1 MRVKNIIDE
10 DFVNYKKPSMFV
22 STISCGGKCC
32 TEAGIPFSVCQN
44 DEWRK
49 APIVDIEDR
58 QIIIRYKNNP
68 ITSAIVFGGL
78 EPFEQ
83 FDELVHFISTL
94 RADFGIEDDV
104 VIYTGYN
111 KSEIEDYV
119 RELEYFA
126 NIIIKFGR
134 FIPNSEK
141 RFDDILGIT
150 LASKNQYAEKIS

>member
-10 DFVNYKKPSMFV
+10 DFVNYRKPSMFISSV
-22 STISCGGKCC
+22 SCNGKCC

-49 APIVDIEDR
+49 APVIDIDDKEIA
-58 QIIIRYKNNP
+58 QRYKDNK
-68 ITSAIVFGGL
+68 ITKAIVIGGL

-83 FDELVHFISTL
+83 FFEMYKLILTL
-94 RADFGIEDDV
+94 RVDFEINDDV

-111 KSEIEDYV
+111 KEEVKEFIE
-119 RELEYFA
+119 ELACFD
-126 NIIIKFGR
+126 NIIVKFGR
-134 FIPNSEK
+134 FVPNDEK
-141 RFDDILGIT
+141 RFDDVLGIT